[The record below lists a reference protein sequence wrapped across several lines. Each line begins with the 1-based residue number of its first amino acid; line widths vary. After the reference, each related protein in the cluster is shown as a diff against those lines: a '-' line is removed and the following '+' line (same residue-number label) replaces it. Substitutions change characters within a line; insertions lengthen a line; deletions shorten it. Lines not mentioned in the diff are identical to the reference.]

1 MILSSNNI
9 MASLE
14 AMLFAAGDP
23 VEPGKLA
30 EVLDV
35 DVENVI
41 KMLGHLEAMYDE
53 NNRGLRLIRI
63 DGKYQLC
70 TREEYSDEVRGLL
83 EIKKNTPLSQAAF
96 EVLAIVA
103 YNKTVTRSFIEQI
116 RGVDCS
122 GPVSNL
128 IQKGL
133 IEEKGR
139 LDLPG
144 RPLVYGTTDRFL
156 RCFSLNSLD
165 DLPDLPEEEKQD
177 DSQTSLFEDEKSKEP
192 DIPDAD
198 RRPCGPLRS
207 ERADGHV
214 QAVCRAAGGRGQGL
228 LLLLHR
234 GAAGGTARRTARQR

>member
-1 MILSSNNI
+1 

-103 YNKTVTRSFIEQI
+103 YKKTVTRSFIEQI

-192 DIPDAD
+192 DIPDAETFEE
-198 RRPCGPLRS
+198 GV
-207 ERADGHV
+207 E
-214 QAVCRAAGGRGQGL
+214 
-228 LLLLHR
+228 
-234 GAAGGTARRTARQR
+234 

>member
-1 MILSSNNI
+1 MSSKNIL
-9 MASLE
+9 ASIE

-23 VEPGKLA
+23 VEPVKLA
-30 EVLDV
+30 EVLDI

-53 NNRGLRLIRI
+53 NDSGLRLIRV

-70 TREEYSDEVRGLL
+70 TREEYSDDVRGLL

-122 GPVSNL
+122 GSLSNL

-133 IEEKGR
+133 VEEKGR
-139 LDLPG
+139 LDVPG

-156 RCFSLNSLD
+156 RCFSLNSLE
-165 DLPDLPEEEKQD
+165 DLPDLPENSEGKD
-177 DSQTSLFEDEKSKEP
+177 DSQTSLFEN
-192 DIPDAD
+192 
-198 RRPCGPLRS
+198 
-207 ERADGHV
+207 DGSDDGS
-214 QAVCRAAGGRGQGL
+214 QDNIDTQEDGE
-228 LLLLHR
+228 
-234 GAAGGTARRTARQR
+234 

>member
-1 MILSSNNI
+1 MIVNKNNVL
-9 MASLE
+9 ASIE

-23 VEPGKLA
+23 VEPSKLA
-30 EVLDV
+30 EVLDI

-41 KMLGHLEAMYDE
+41 KMLGHLEATYDE
-53 NNRGLRLIRI
+53 REGGLRVIRV
-63 DGKYQLC
+63 DGKYQIC

-165 DLPDLPEEEKQD
+165 DLPDLPKDTENKD
-177 DSQTSLFEDEKSKEP
+177 DSQTSLFENENANDKIMSEVAEDNGEDKE
-192 DIPDAD
+192 
-198 RRPCGPLRS
+198 
-207 ERADGHV
+207 
-214 QAVCRAAGGRGQGL
+214 
-228 LLLLHR
+228 
-234 GAAGGTARRTARQR
+234 

>member
-156 RCFSLNSLD
+156 RCFCRIYLRRKSRTILKPRFLRMRRAKNLISLMQKLLKRGLNNNESISYNCCCFGSNHYCNSISFGYRHSCL
-165 DLPDLPEEEKQD
+165 
-177 DSQTSLFEDEKSKEP
+177 
-192 DIPDAD
+192 
-198 RRPCGPLRS
+198 
-207 ERADGHV
+207 
-214 QAVCRAAGGRGQGL
+214 
-228 LLLLHR
+228 
-234 GAAGGTARRTARQR
+234 

>member
-1 MILSSNNI
+1 MKIENNVI
-9 MASLE
+9 ARLE

-23 VEPGKLA
+23 VEAAKLA
-30 EVLDV
+30 EVLEL

-41 KMLGHLEAMYDE
+41 KMLGHLSDTYDE
-53 NNRGLRLIRI
+53 KNSGIRLIRI

-70 TREEYSDEVRGLL
+70 TREEYADDVRKLL

-103 YNKTVTRSFIEQI
+103 YNKTVTKSFIEQI

-122 GPVSNL
+122 GSIANL
-128 IQKGL
+128 VQKGL

-165 DLPDLPEEEKQD
+165 DLPDLPKPEDAEKENGQTTLFDDGKSDKISAEENETEEEG
-177 DSQTSLFEDEKSKEP
+177 E
-192 DIPDAD
+192 
-198 RRPCGPLRS
+198 
-207 ERADGHV
+207 
-214 QAVCRAAGGRGQGL
+214 
-228 LLLLHR
+228 
-234 GAAGGTARRTARQR
+234 

>member
-1 MILSSNNI
+1 MSSNNVL
-9 MASLE
+9 ASLE

-23 VEPGKLA
+23 VEPAKLA
-30 EVLDV
+30 EVLDI

-41 KMLGHLEAMYDE
+41 KMLGHLEATYDE
-53 NNRGLRLIRI
+53 NDGGLRLIRV

-70 TREEYSDEVRGLL
+70 TREEYSDDVRALL

-165 DLPDLPEEEKQD
+165 DLPDLPESAEDKD
-177 DSQTSLFEDEKSKEP
+177 NSQTSLFEENASKGTLLSEAENDEKQE
-192 DIPDAD
+192 
-198 RRPCGPLRS
+198 
-207 ERADGHV
+207 DGE
-214 QAVCRAAGGRGQGL
+214 
-228 LLLLHR
+228 
-234 GAAGGTARRTARQR
+234 